1 MTYLITGCSGFVG
14 QYLVRYL
21 AEHEPGAR
29 IVAVNRRPSPAGQMP
44 VAAEHAVDLL
54 DTAALAAVLQAERPQ
69 YIVHLASFSSVAFSW
84 QQPIESFTNNTNIF
98 LSLLESVRQQAPE
111 ARLLSIGSSEEYG
124 IVETR
129 ELPLRESSP
138 LRPVSPYAVARVAQE
153 HLGDVYVRGY
163 NLDIVNT
170 RSFNHVGAGQ
180 SDKFVISSI
189 AKQFAEYSKGRRTH
203 ISLGTT
209 SVVRDFL
216 DVRDVVAAY
225 AMLVKR
231 GVKGE
236 VYNICSGRGISI
248 ADVVEL
254 FCIASGS
261 RPPIQIEPSLVRPVE
276 NPVVVGTNYKLLS
289 SLGWAPR
296 HSLEE
301 SLRDIYLYWLAQP

>member
-21 AEHEPGAR
+21 AEHEPQAR
-29 IVAVNRRPSPAGQMP
+29 IVAVNRRATPQGLMP
-44 VAAEHAVDLL
+44 VAAEYAIDLL
-54 DTAALAAVLQAERPQ
+54 DTPALVDVLRVEQPQ
-69 YIVHLASFSSVAFSW
+69 YVVHLASFSSVAFSW
-84 QQPIESFTNNTNIF
+84 QHPIESFTNNTNIF
-98 LSLLESVRQQAPE
+98 LSLLEGIRQHAPK
-111 ARLLSIGSSEEYG
+111 ARVLSIGSSEEYG
-124 IVETR
+124 IVDAK
-129 ELPLRESSP
+129 ELPLREVSP

-153 HLGDVYVRGY
+153 HLGEVYVRGY
-163 NLDIVNT
+163 DLDIVNT
-170 RSFNHVGAGQ
+170 RSFNHVGPGQ
-180 SDKFVISSI
+180 TDKFVISSI
-189 AKQFAEYSKGRRTH
+189 AKQFAEFTKGRRAG

-225 AMLVKR
+225 GTLLKR

-254 FCIASGS
+254 FCIVSGS
-261 RPPIQIEPSLVRPVE
+261 RPPITVESSLVRPVE
-276 NPVVVGTNYKLLS
+276 NPVVVGSNYKLLS

-296 HSLEE
+296 HTLEE
-301 SLRDIYLYWLAQP
+301 SIRDIYQHWLAQP